1 MVQFVDV
8 SMSKQPIQG
17 RTAIKPRRR
26 DDARRDAILASRKRA
41 PASSAEIERAVAQ
54 LVKHVERRDWAA
66 VIETACKLR
75 ELEAVA
81 AALR

>member
-1 MVQFVDV
+1 
-8 SMSKQPIQG
+8 MSKQPIQG

-41 PASSAEIERAVAQ
+41 AITSVDIERAVTQ
-54 LVKHVERRDWAA
+54 LAKHVDRRDWAA

-75 ELEAVA
+75 ELEAV
-81 AALR
+81 LRAQ